1 MKNHSQSRSKLSGLP
16 VGWTSVQPPKSQIG
30 FGTQSQSQQAESLLT
45 HADEG
50 HVMTIAPT
58 GAGKGVSAV
67 IPALLSHPGPVF
79 VIDLKGENYKVAARR
94 RRELGHT
101 VVGLDPFNYLLK
113 DPDTF
118 NALDLMW
125 LPGSAPDC
133 DSELIAELLCGG
145 QTSFSKDVFWEI
157 SGRGM
162 NTGLI
167 GLAGEDADPAQRNIC
182 KVLDYLYA
190 DDVDYSIALQLDK
203 HQFQNKL
210 ARQELVAYLQHEQD
224 KCRPSVKSTAQTM
237 TKSLGSEC
245 VRASLSRTSFD
256 LKGWLRGDP
265 IDIFLIF
272 PPDKLESHRNL
283 LRLILGALTV
293 VLLRRQEIPEHRTL
307 LLLDECAQL
316 GNLGML
322 RTALTLLR
330 GYGTQVWSFWQ
341 DLSQLKHLYPSDW
354 ETILN
359 NSSVVQAFGF
369 TNAWMAKCSADV
381 MGMPADELLEMG
393 RDEQVL
399 LRPGR
404 RAEKTRRVNYL
415 TDAIFKGQFDPN
427 PRYAKTGPRTM

>member
-1 MKNHSQSRSKLSGLP
+1 MKNTSQSRGKISGLP
-16 VGWTSVQPPKSQIG
+16 VGWTSGSPCKSQIG
-30 FGTQSQSQQAESLLT
+30 FETQAQPEFAESLLT

-58 GAGKGVSAV
+58 GMGKGVSAV
-67 IPALLSHPGPVF
+67 IPALLSHPGPAF
-79 VIDLKGENYKVAARR
+79 VIDLKGENYKVTARR
-94 RRELGHT
+94 RREMGHT
-101 VVGLDPFNYLLK
+101 VVGIDPFNYLLK

-118 NALDLMW
+118 NPLDLLW

-167 GLAGEDADPAQRNIC
+167 GLAGEDADPAQRNVC

-190 DDVDYSIALQLDK
+190 DDVDYTIALQLDK
-203 HQFQNKL
+203 HEFQNKL

-237 TKSLGSEC
+237 TKSLGSER
-245 VRASLSRTSFD
+245 VRSSLARTSFD
-256 LKGWLRGDP
+256 LQGWLRGDP

-316 GNLGML
+316 GSLGML

-341 DLSQLKHLYPSDW
+341 DLSQLKHLYPTDW

-369 TNAWMAKCSADV
+369 TNAWMAKSSADV
-381 MGMPADELLEMG
+381 LGMPADELLEMTC
-393 RDEQVL
+393 DEQVL
-399 LRPGR
+399 LRPGK

-427 PRYAKTGPRTM
+427 PRYARSGSRTM